1 MGADHTPARRRVCAN
16 AHTAAGT
23 TVVAPMIEIPI
34 RFRDLDMLGHVNQSV
49 FHELLEELRGS
60 LFMGLL
66 GELRFPFVIA
76 RVELDYLHEVRR
88 DHGFVR
94 GASRVVELGRSKVI
108 TEETLSLPDGTVAAR
123 ARTYMVAWDPHL
135 RRSRALSDEERA
147 ALAPQ
152 PQPSS

>member
-1 MGADHTPARRRVCAN
+1 MRADVTPAHGGVCAN
-16 AHTAAGT
+16 AHTASTA
-23 TVVAPMIEIPI
+23 TVADPVIEIPI

-49 FHELLEELRGS
+49 FHELLEELRGA
-60 LFMGLL
+60 LFTNLL

-94 GASRVVELGRSKVI
+94 GESRVIELGRSKVVS
-108 TEETLSLPDGTVAAR
+108 EETLSLPDGTVAAR
-123 ARTYMVAWDPHL
+123 ARSYMVAWDPQQ

-147 ALAPQ
+147 AL
-152 PQPSS
+152 QPSS

>member
-1 MGADHTPARRRVCAN
+1 MARPSQPLSAASSSARAIRGPTHGLPWPRV
-16 AHTAAGT
+16 
-23 TVVAPMIEIPI
+23 IEIPI

-49 FHELLEELRGS
+49 FHELLEELRGAR
-60 LFMGLL
+60 FMQLL

-94 GASRVVELGRSKVI
+94 GESRVVELGRSKVV

-123 ARTYMVAWDPHL
+123 GRTYMVAWDPHA
-135 RRSRALSDEERA
+135 RSSRALTDEERA
-147 ALAPQ
+147 AL
-152 PQPSS
+152 QPSS